1 MVRMKHWSRIGLA
14 AGALLTIAAATAL
27 AQQSY
32 PVRPVH
38 IVLPMPAGGAMDA
51 LARAL
56 GQKFQERTGQPL
68 VVENKPGGNTLIAA
82 SACKNANSDGYTLC
96 LLTTSSISINPELYK
111 KLPYQPEKD
120 FEPVTQLA
128 VANSIIIL
136 SKKVPAN
143 NLAELVKYSQENPDK
158 LNYASFG
165 VGGDSHLV
173 IEWLKKKTGLKATHV
188 PFRGGAPA
196 MMAFEAGSVQM
207 LLLIVGNANLPER
220 IAKGEVTG
228 LLVPGD
234 RRIPQAPNVPTFKE
248 AGLPTFESRTW
259 FGVFAPAGT
268 PKPVVD
274 KVQSEIASVINV
286 PEFRDRMLTPHGF
299 NPVGSRPDDFKS
311 FLLKDRANGRE
322 LVEISGVRIE

>member
-1 MVRMKHWSRIGLA
+1 MNGMQHCSRTALA
-14 AGALLTIAAATAL
+14 ACAWLMIAAAPL
-27 AQQSY
+27 PAQQSY
-32 PVRPVH
+32 PARPVH
-38 IVLPMPAGGAMDA
+38 LVLPMPAGGAMDA

-82 SACKNANSDGYTLC
+82 STCKNANPDGYTLC

-128 VANSIIIL
+128 VANSILIL

-143 NLAELVKYSQENPDK
+143 TLAELVKYSHENPDK

-173 IEWLKKKTGLKATHV
+173 MEWLKKKTGLKATHV

-196 MMAFEAGSVQM
+196 MMAFEAGNVQM
-207 LLLIVGNANLPER
+207 MILIVGNANLPVR

-234 RRIPQAPNVPTFKE
+234 QRIPQAPNVPTFKE

-268 PKPVVD
+268 PKDVLT
-274 KVQSEIASVINV
+274 KVQSEISAIINV

-299 NPVGSRPDDFKS
+299 NPVGNRPDDFKA
-311 FLLKDRANGRE
+311 FLARDRKNGKE
-322 LVEISGVRIE
+322 LVDISGVRIE